1 MKMTATQ
8 GVIFATLV
16 LATIGGALQVL
27 ATELQTVDL
36 SWMGSYQTPFLAFFQ
51 NAWIIVVVTFLYN
64 VFMYFRRNQ
73 LAALKQTAELYDWRK
88 LVTTLAWFVGI
99 LGPMAA
105 LVSDVQVKGII
116 SLIVVLATAFTQEIS
131 KIFGADASTPTS
143 ATSTP
148 TTPTAPSTTNASQ
161 QTLPEGQIGTY
172 QGWGVYIKNGYLMV
186 YPPSNMVATF
196 GQMMAL
202 GSVQGYPPTTDFMSM
217 AKTFIDQQIA
227 QYNYQQAHPPNPAQE
242 PQPPQPVTPAA

>member
-1 MKMTATQ
+1 MKMTLTQ
-8 GVIFATLV
+8 GVIFATLI

-51 NAWIIVVVTFLYN
+51 NAWIIIVVTFLYN
-64 VFMYFRRNQ
+64 VFMYFRQNQ

-88 LVTTLAWFVGI
+88 LVTTLAWFTGI

-131 KIFGADASTPTS
+131 KIFSTDTNTQPS
-143 ATSTP
+143 P
-148 TTPTAPSTTNASQ
+148 TTTPQ

-186 YPPSNMVATF
+186 YPPSSMVATL
-196 GQMMAL
+196 GQMMGL

-217 AKTFIDQQIA
+217 AKIFIDQQIA

-242 PQPPQPVTPAA
+242 PQPPQPVTPAG